1 MSDLPRAFGPAVL
14 SAALRSCVDDFQVTE
29 LPAFAPSG
37 DGEHLLLT
45 IEKRGQ
51 NTVQVAKWL
60 AQWAGVAE
68 MAVSYAGQKDRH
80 AVTVQRFSVHLP
92 GKQAPDPASFAP
104 DGVRVLEAARHN
116 RKLQRGALTGNRF
129 VLVMRQ
135 VQGERAAIDARLAQ
149 IAARGLPNWFG
160 EQRFGH
166 GGGNIGQALGMFAGR
181 RVRRDQRSMLLSA
194 ARSQLFNQV
203 LAARVDAGNWDS
215 ALEGEVW
222 LLNGSRS
229 VFGPEDFSPALAQR
243 LADFDIHPSAPLWG
257 EGELRSSGPARALEE
272 LALADE
278 VALRLRAGL
287 EKAELRQERRALRL
301 KPEGL
306 AWQWLEDDVLQL
318 RFALPPGC
326 YATALVH
333 ELGEVV
339 DASQL
344 GRAPATVEG
353 GPAAPADQQGLAAD

>member
-1 MSDLPRAFGPAVL
+1 MSDLPRAFGPAVMR
-14 SAALRSCVDDFQVTE
+14 ALLRTHVEDFQVAE
-29 LPAFAPSG
+29 LPAFAPSE

-60 AQWAGVAE
+60 AQWAGLGEA
-68 MAVSYAGQKDRH
+68 AVSYAGQKDRH
-80 AVTVQRFSVHLP
+80 AVTVQRFSLHLP
-92 GKQAPDPASFAP
+92 GKQSPDPASFSAE
-104 DGVRVLEAARHN
+104 GVRVLQTQRHN
-116 RKLQRGALTGNRF
+116 RKLQRGALAGNRF
-129 VLVMRQ
+129 VLVLRQ
-135 VQGERAAIDARLAQ
+135 VQGEREAIEQRLQQ

-181 RVRRDQRSMLLSA
+181 RVRREQRSMLLSA

-203 LAARVDAGNWDS
+203 LAARVAAGNWDS
-215 ALEGEVW
+215 ALDGEVW

-229 VFGPEDFSPALAQR
+229 VFGPEAFTEELAAR
-243 LADFDIHPSAPLWG
+243 LAAFDIHPSAPLWG
-257 EGELRSSGPARALEE
+257 AGELRSQGQALALE
-272 LALADE
+272 LAAVSDE
-278 VALRLRAGL
+278 VSGRLRAGL
-287 EKAELRQERRALRL
+287 EAAELRQERRALRL

-306 AWQWLEDDVLQL
+306 AWQWLSEDVLQL

-333 ELGEVV
+333 ELGDGV
-339 DASQL
+339 DASRQ
-344 GRAPATVEG
+344 TVD
-353 GPAAPADQQGLAAD
+353 AD

>member
-1 MSDLPRAFGPAVL
+1 MSDLPRAFGPAVMQ
-14 SAALRSCVDDFQVTE
+14 AVLRSSAEDFQVTE

-60 AQWAGVAE
+60 AQWAGVGE

-80 AVTVQRFSVHLP
+80 ALTVQRFSVHLP
-92 GKQAPDPASFAP
+92 GKDSPDPASFAP
-104 DGVRVLEAARHN
+104 EGVRVLEAARHN

-129 VLVMRQ
+129 TLVLRQ
-135 VQGERAAIDARLAQ
+135 VQGERAVIQTRLEQ

-166 GGGNIGQALGMFAGR
+166 GGGNIGQALAMFAGR
-181 RVRRDQRSMLLSA
+181 RVRRDQRSILLSA

-203 LAARVDAGNWDS
+203 LAARVAAGNWDS

-222 LLNGSRS
+222 QLNGSRS
-229 VFGPEDFSPALAQR
+229 VFGPEEFTSALAER
-243 LADFDIHPSAPLWG
+243 LAGFDIHPSAPLWG
-257 EGELRSSGPARALEE
+257 EGELRSSGAARELEE
-272 LALADE
+272 QALADE

-287 EKAELRQERRALRL
+287 EKAELRQERRSLRL
-301 KPEGL
+301 KPDGL
-306 AWQWLEDDVLQL
+306 SWQWLGEDVLQL

-333 ELGEVV
+333 ELGEAV
-339 DASQL
+339 DAGQAA
-344 GRAPATVEG
+344 RARTPLAGNADEAVDTPAG
-353 GPAAPADQQGLAAD
+353 

>member
-1 MSDLPRAFGPAVL
+1 MSDLPRAFGPAVMT
-14 SAALRSCVDDFQVTE
+14 AVLRSEVEDFQVTE

-60 AQWAGVAE
+60 AQWAGVGE

-80 AVTVQRFSVHLP
+80 ALTVQRFSVHLP
-92 GKQAPDPASFAP
+92 GKASPGPDSFLA

-129 VLVMRQ
+129 VLVLRQ
-135 VQGERAAIDARLAQ
+135 VRGERAAIEERLAQ

-166 GGGNIGQALGMFAGR
+166 GGGNVAQALAMFAGR
-181 RVRRDQRSMLLSA
+181 RMRRDQRSILLSA

-203 LAARVDAGNWDS
+203 LAARVAAGNWDA

-222 LLNGSRS
+222 QLNGSRS
-229 VFGPEDFSPALAQR
+229 VFGPEVFTAELAAR
-243 LADFDIHPSAPLWG
+243 LAAFDIHPSAPLWG
-257 EGELRSSGPARALEE
+257 EGELRSADAARALEE
-272 LALADE
+272 QALADD

-301 KPEGL
+301 KPDGL
-306 AWQWLEDDVLQL
+306 SWHWLDNDTLQL
-318 RFALPPGC
+318 HFALPPGC

-339 DASQL
+339 DAGQA
-344 GRAPATVEG
+344 GRRPPVADAGTD
-353 GPAAPADQQGLAAD
+353 ADQGQAAVTG

>member
-14 SAALRSCVDDFQVTE
+14 TAALRSQIEDFQVTE

-60 AQWAGVAE
+60 AQWAGVGE

-80 AVTVQRFSVHLP
+80 ALTVQRFSVHLP
-92 GKQAPDPASFAP
+92 GRVSPDPSSFAP
-104 DGVRVLEAARHN
+104 EGVRVLEAARHN

-129 VLVMRQ
+129 VLVLRQ
-135 VQGERAAIDARLAQ
+135 VRGDRAAIEQRLAQ

-166 GGGNIGQALGMFAGR
+166 GGGNVAQALAMFAGR
-181 RVRRDQRSMLLSA
+181 RMRREQRSILLSA

-203 LAARVDAGNWDS
+203 LAARVAAGNWDT

-222 LLNGSRS
+222 QLNGSRS
-229 VFGPEDFSPALAQR
+229 VFGPEAFTAELGAR
-243 LADFDIHPSAPLWG
+243 LAAFDIHPSAPLWG
-257 EGELRSSGPARALEE
+257 EGELRTADAAHALEE
-272 LALADE
+272 QALADD

-287 EKAELRQERRALRL
+287 EKAALRQERRALRL
-301 KPEGL
+301 KPDGL
-306 AWQWLEDDVLQL
+306 SWQWLDADTLQL

-339 DASQL
+339 DAGQA
-344 GRAPATVEG
+344 GRHPPVADAGSDAEQGQPA
-353 GPAAPADQQGLAAD
+353 

>member
-14 SAALRSCVDDFQVTE
+14 GAQLRTQAEDFQVVE
-29 LPAFAPSG
+29 LPSFAASG

-45 IEKRGQ
+45 VRKRGH
-51 NTVQVAKWL
+51 NTVQLAKWL
-60 AQWAGVAE
+60 AQWAGVGE
-68 MAVSYAGQKDRH
+68 QAVSYAGQKDRH
-80 AVTVQRFSVHLP
+80 AVTEQRFSIHLP
-92 GKQAPDPASFAP
+92 GQPDPDLASLAIE
-104 DGVRVLEAARHN
+104 GVEVVRSERHN
-116 RKLQRGALTGNRF
+116 RKLQRGALAGNRF
-129 VLVMRQ
+129 TLVLRQ
-135 VQGERAAIDARLAQ
+135 VVGERAAIEARLSQ

-166 GGGNIGQALGMFAGR
+166 GGSNIGQALAMFAGR

-203 LAARVDAGNWDS
+203 LGARVLAGNWDS
-215 ALEGEVW
+215 ALQGEVW

-229 VFGPEDFSPALAQR
+229 VFGPEDFTPELARR

-257 EGELRSSGPARALEE
+257 EGELRSTGAARALEE
-272 LALADE
+272 AAVSDDI
-278 VALRLRAGL
+278 ALRLRAGL

-301 KPEGL
+301 KPDGL
-306 AWQWLEDDVLQL
+306 GWQWLDEDVLQL

-333 ELGEVV
+333 ELGEVS

-344 GRAPATVEG
+344 ARSAGPVPAEG
-353 GPAAPADQQGLAAD
+353 TAAAD